1 MADITSKVKEIIV
14 EKLGVDEAEITP
26 EANFT
31 KDLGAHS
38 LDTVELIMDF
48 EKAFEITIP
57 EEEAQKIATVGD
69 AIKYIEA
76 QKK

>member
-1 MADITSKVKEIIV
+1 MQE
-14 EKLGVDEAEITP
+14 G
-26 EANFT
+26 T
-31 KDLGAHS
+31 KKYIPAYLRERYQ
-38 LDTVELIMDF
+38 LLVDF